1 MRFKL
6 IMLYFSAFV
15 LLEPHFIL
23 SLFHISNT
31 YTYIISQIYRV
42 QLESIILTPNSGIK
56 GLPIKLKWS
65 NPKIFEK
72 DAFEILPET
81 ESHGS

>member
-23 SLFHISNT
+23 SLFHIS

-56 GLPIKLKWS
+56 SLPIKLKWS